1 MICSASIY
9 RAGGPVYEVSYP
21 WIMSIKNL
29 LLLYFLRT
37 FDEKNVK
44 LYELMKVSYKE
55 LVSEADTG
63 LTIVVLV
70 DKDSKDRLLQQFA
83 KIVHN
88 YSR

>member
-1 MICSASIY
+1 
-9 RAGGPVYEVSYP
+9 
-21 WIMSIKNL
+21 MSLKNL
-29 LLLYFLRT
+29 LLFFLRT

-70 DKDSKDRLLQQFA
+70 DKDSKDRLLQQFG

>member
-1 MICSASIY
+1 
-9 RAGGPVYEVSYP
+9 
-21 WIMSIKNL
+21 MSLKNFL
-29 LLLYFLRT
+29 LFFLRT